1 MSSRA
6 SSQSCSQDEQSY
18 NIGLGTCGPR
28 VKVLGVWGVK
38 GKLEKLAQVE
48 SVSAKKD
55 WGLKLKFLFLR
66 KDRREKGFCREA
78 MKEA

>member
-18 NIGLGTCGPR
+18 NTGLGTCGPR
-28 VKVLGVWGVK
+28 VEVLGVWGLK

-55 WGLKLKFLFLR
+55 WRLNLKFLFLR
-66 KDRREKGFCREA
+66 KDH
-78 MKEA
+78 